1 MTDGPVVGPAHPTT
15 VEGGLGGRSRR
26 KVRLRHSLFGLLALV
41 ALLFVAAAG
50 YGAFVSSQITRVRV
64 RGLAPR
70 ASGMSQGTENI
81 LLVGSTSRCALKV
94 QNKAYGLC
102 SQGVNGVNSDVV
114 MVLHLN
120 YARRTLS
127 LLSIPR
133 DTFVPNARQ
142 EGANKIDAAL
152 AEGPTQLVNAVQTD
166 FGIPIQHYIS
176 LNFDTFAG
184 VVDALGGV
192 RMFFPAPVY
201 DAYSGLD
208 VSAPGC
214 RTLDGFHALQV
225 VRARHLQHLTST
237 ANPAD
242 PRSWPGE
249 SESDL
254 ARIRRDHEFL
264 RVLASAVA
272 RQGLANPLTDTRIAA
287 AVAPQLSVDSAL
299 STSHLANLALTFHS
313 VNINGSPQ
321 VTLPIVTT
329 TFGSYHYKGGNYG
342 DIVWPSAPEDLDV
355 IRSVLDLPATRDT
368 FGAALPTPPTITVT
382 VLNGTGATH
391 GATSAAAAL
400 HALGYHVQR
409 TGDTPAVATRS
420 ETVVYYRSRADLG
433 AAERLLGDLHGHA
446 VMGVDP
452 RLSDSTS
459 QLTLVT
465 GTDFSVA
472 ARANPPADTSAAT
485 ASTTPTPP
493 VVPPVSTAAPGAPG
507 SPAPSSPIEA
517 LAAYDPRSC
526 TAAGTEGP

>member
-1 MTDGPVVGPAHPTT
+1 M
-15 VEGGLGGRSRR
+15 L
-26 KVRLRHSLFGLLALV
+26 LV
-41 ALLFVAAAG
+41 AAVG
-50 YGAFVSSQITRVRV
+50 YGVFVNSQITRVHV
-64 RGLAPR
+64 GGLAAK
-70 ASGMSQGTENI
+70 ASGMSRGTENI

-120 YARRTLS
+120 YPRRTVS

-133 DTFVPNARQ
+133 DTFVPNARK

-152 AEGPTQLVNAVQTD
+152 AEGPTQLVDAVQSD

-176 LNFDTFAG
+176 LNFDTYAG

-192 RMFFPAPVY
+192 RMFFPTPVY
-201 DAYSGLD
+201 DAYSGLN
-208 VSAPGC
+208 VSSAGC
-214 RTLDGFHALQV
+214 LSLDGYHALQV
-225 VRARHLQHLTST
+225 VRARHLQHLTAS

-272 RQGLANPLTDTRIAA
+272 HQGLANPLTDTRIVAA
-287 AVAPQLSVDSAL
+287 IAPQLSVDNGL

-313 VNINGSPQ
+313 VNVNGAPQ
-321 VTLPIVTT
+321 LTLPIVNT

-355 IRSVLDLPATRDT
+355 IRSVLDLPASLDT
-368 FGAALPTPPTITVT
+368 LGAVLPPPQSVSVT
-382 VLNGTGATH
+382 VLNGTGAAR
-391 GATSAAAAL
+391 GAASTAAAL
-400 HALGYHVQR
+400 GALGYRVGR
-409 TGDTPAVATRS
+409 TGDTPTVASRS
-420 ETVVYYRSRADLG
+420 EAVIYYRSRADLG
-433 AAERLLGDLHGHA
+433 AAERLLGDLRGHA
-446 VMGVDP
+446 VMGIDP
-452 RLSDSTS
+452 RLIDSAT

-465 GTDFSVA
+465 GTDFTVK
-472 ARANPPADTSAAT
+472 
-485 ASTTPTPP
+485 TPTPDNP
-493 VVPPVSTAAPGAPG
+493 TPPTGATAPATTSTTITTAPAAPASLPAP
-507 SPAPSSPIEA
+507 SAKAPSSPLEA
-517 LAAYDPRSC
+517 LAEYDPRSC
-526 TAAGTEGP
+526 TPAGAEGP